1 MFSSEQNGKR
11 KKAKNVP
18 FDEIQEAAN
27 ILPHMNQG
35 KIPSDVLGSYTGMN
49 AEGERPEQDH
59 DDL

>member
-35 KIPSDVLGSYTGMN
+35 KIPSDVLGS
-49 AEGERPEQDH
+49 
-59 DDL
+59 